1 MGILEL
7 LPLAF
12 LLKMSALKIQ
22 QIKKQLDEMGKILT
36 RMEAKVGGAGAGGA
50 GGARSEAYEEYL
62 DEYLKPLLDVAGK
75 LDDDIKKGTDFI
87 ANAFRGLGEL
97 IKYAEANKKP
107 ASDTELGEL

>member
-1 MGILEL
+1 MGILDL

-22 QIKKQLDEMGKILT
+22 QIKKQLDEMGKILS
-36 RMEAKVGGAGAGGA
+36 RMEAKVGGAGGA
-50 GGARSEAYEEYL
+50 GGARSEAL
-62 DEYLKPLLDVAGK
+62 DEFLNPLLDVAGK

-87 ANAFRGLGEL
+87 AKAFRGLGEL